1 MCFYD
6 IDFLSSP
13 PQTFIF
19 EKPSNK
25 NWCGRICSLI
35 ILIGITIISILF
47 IVKNSKES
55 NYSISYTYFIKDMN
69 EPFWGNKVKFNYG
82 FKIYNFTDGTYQDLN
97 LSNNFKLCST
107 KSPIPYCIKKSKNYE
122 KNIEY
127 FNYDFL
133 YECKD
138 DSNCQMENNIPNY
151 FYLFLYLTFE
161 EIDYQRE
168 NPNVNRTYIKVVPL
182 SKNQYRSTIYNFKKI
197 LFTDVG
203 FFNSKNY
210 TFLSI
215 DDSVRQ
221 YDNNKKYLNFSKK
234 NHINLG
240 NIRFEIR
247 GKGYEEK
254 NNWTHYK
261 RTKNTIFTA
270 ISDICAISQVFYAII
285 NFSYT
290 YFFSNHYDNYNI
302 FRQIFIKEEKKFEKN
317 IIQKSIQKN
326 IQKNIYSQTSRD
338 NLINNENQDDNII
351 NNDTLINNGEQ
362 ESPPEEKN
370 HITLPGSN
378 CLDFIF
384 SAFACECRLCC
395 RCCIKGKN
403 IDLIRKC
410 NERIA
415 KFYSIDKIIYNQ
427 ILLENMIKDY
437 KWNNKNLMN
446 VENNESM
453 ISLIN
458 CIKSLK

>member
-1 MCFYD
+1 
-6 IDFLSSP
+6 
-13 PQTFIF
+13 
-19 EKPSNK
+19 
-25 NWCGRICSLI
+25 
-35 ILIGITIISILF
+35 
-47 IVKNSKES
+47 
-55 NYSISYTYFIKDMN
+55 
-69 EPFWGNKVKFNYG
+69 
-82 FKIYNFTDGTYQDLN
+82 
-97 LSNNFKLCST
+97 
-107 KSPIPYCIKKSKNYE
+107 
-122 KNIEY
+122 
-127 FNYDFL
+127 
-133 YECKD
+133 
-138 DSNCQMENNIPNY
+138 MENNIPNY

-290 YFFSNHYDNYNI
+290 YFPTNFLKRREKVRKKYNSKKYTKKYTKKYILSN
-302 FRQIFIKEEKKFEKN
+302 K
-317 IIQKSIQKN
+317 
-326 IQKNIYSQTSRD
+326 
-338 NLINNENQDDNII
+338 
-351 NNDTLINNGEQ
+351 
-362 ESPPEEKN
+362 
-370 HITLPGSN
+370 
-378 CLDFIF
+378 
-384 SAFACECRLCC
+384 
-395 RCCIKGKN
+395 
-403 IDLIRKC
+403 
-410 NERIA
+410 
-415 KFYSIDKIIYNQ
+415 
-427 ILLENMIKDY
+427 
-437 KWNNKNLMN
+437 
-446 VENNESM
+446 
-453 ISLIN
+453 
-458 CIKSLK
+458 